1 MYAHELLLRI
11 HSLIIQVFAV
21 AVINL
26 YIVAV
31 TAIDGNNYCGGY
43 KFKYRPLQ
51 F

>member
-1 MYAHELLLRI
+1 MYAHELLPRI
-11 HSLIIQVFAV
+11 HPSIIQIFAV
-21 AVINL
+21 AVIKS

-31 TAIDGNNYCGGY
+31 TAIDENNYCGGY